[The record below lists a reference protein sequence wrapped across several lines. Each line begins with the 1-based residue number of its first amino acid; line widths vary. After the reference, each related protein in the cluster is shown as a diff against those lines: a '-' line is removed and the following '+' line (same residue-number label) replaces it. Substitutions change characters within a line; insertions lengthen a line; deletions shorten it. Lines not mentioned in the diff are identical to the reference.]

1 MIESQRVAK
10 RERECHVLLKI
21 IPLKATLH
29 KMYAKMF
36 STRATP
42 PSSSITRVIAAR
54 ERKRSPVEHKSTTNR
69 QLAFEVSSFL
79 SSSSSSSIRNG
90 NDDAPSTSYGTKN
103 AFTSIL
109 LSLATALSVHASI
122 PSLARAEFLDDD
134 VASEVTDLKVHQL
147 DRVDFFSKSEHSNED
162 FSNLDLRGSIWVEAE
177 LRNTNFSK
185 SDMRGAVMTR
195 AIMPNADL
203 HGSDVSNVL
212 FDYVLLRGANF
223 EDAVAVGANFIRS
236 DMGEMKIKNAD
247 FTEAVIDRYQVL
259 GLCETAEGV
268 NPYTGVDT
276 RMSLG
281 CDSFVKKYEGSG
293 KGGKIEVKCIGKCDA
308 TP

>member
-1 MIESQRVAK
+1 MMTTTLTAPIATTTTRFGTTFKTTARRLTVAD
-10 RERECHVLLKI
+10 
-21 IPLKATLH
+21 
-29 KMYAKMF
+29 
-36 STRATP
+36 
-42 PSSSITRVIAAR
+42 AR
-54 ERKRSPVEHKSTTNR
+54 RRFEMRKGVVFR
-69 QLAFEVSSFL
+69 
-79 SSSSSSSIRNG
+79 SSSSSSSSSLRNY
-90 NDDAPSTSYGTKN
+90 DDDDDDERTPSTSYDDDDGRRRTKRT
-103 AFTSIL
+103 TSIL
-109 LSLATALSVHASI
+109 LSLATAFSMGFGAQIGDFFS
-122 PSLARAEFLDDD
+122 ARAEFLDDS
-134 VASEVTDLKVHQL
+134 VKSEVTDLRVKQL
-147 DRVDFFSKSEHSNED
+147 DGVDFYSKSEHSNED
-162 FSNLDLRGSIWVEAE
+162 FSNLDLRGTIWVEAE

-195 AIMPNADL
+195 SIMPNADV

-293 KGGKIEVKCIGKCDA
+293 QGGKIEVKCIGKCE
-308 TP
+308 

>member
-1 MIESQRVAK
+1 MMTTLTAPTATTTMTRFGNAFKTTTRRLTVADARRRRFEMRK
-10 RERECHVLLKI
+10 GVVFR
-21 IPLKATLH
+21 
-29 KMYAKMF
+29 
-36 STRATP
+36 ST
-42 PSSSITRVIAAR
+42 
-54 ERKRSPVEHKSTTNR
+54 
-69 QLAFEVSSFL
+69 
-79 SSSSSSSIRNG
+79 SSSSSSSLRNY
-90 NDDAPSTSYGTKN
+90 DDDDDDDDERTPSTSYDDDDGRRRTKRT
-103 AFTSIL
+103 TSIL
-109 LSLATALSVHASI
+109 LSLATAFSMGFGAQIGDFFS
-122 PSLARAEFLDDD
+122 ARAEFLDDS
-134 VASEVTDLKVHQL
+134 VKSEVTDLRVKQL
-147 DRVDFFSKSEHSNED
+147 DGVDFYSKSEHSNED
-162 FSNLDLRGSIWVEAE
+162 FSNLDLRGTIWVEAE

-195 AIMPNADL
+195 SIMPNADV

-293 KGGKIEVKCIGKCDA
+293 QGGKIEVKCIGKCE
-308 TP
+308 

>member
-1 MIESQRVAK
+1 MMTTTLTAPIATTTTRFGFTFKTTTRRLTVARRFEMRK
-10 RERECHVLLKI
+10 GVVFR
-21 IPLKATLH
+21 
-29 KMYAKMF
+29 
-36 STRATP
+36 ST
-42 PSSSITRVIAAR
+42 
-54 ERKRSPVEHKSTTNR
+54 
-69 QLAFEVSSFL
+69 
-79 SSSSSSSIRNG
+79 SSSSSSSLRNY
-90 NDDAPSTSYGTKN
+90 DDDDDDERTPSTSYDDDDSRRRRTKRT
-103 AFTSIL
+103 TSIL
-109 LSLATALSVHASI
+109 LSLATAFSMGFGAQIGDFFS
-122 PSLARAEFLDDD
+122 ARAEFLDDS
-134 VASEVTDLKVHQL
+134 VKSEVTDLRVKQL
-147 DRVDFFSKSEHSNED
+147 DGVDFYSKSEHSNED
-162 FSNLDLRGSIWVEAE
+162 FSNLDLRGTIWVEAE

-195 AIMPNADL
+195 SIMPNADV

-293 KGGKIEVKCIGKCDA
+293 QGGKIEVKCIGKCE
-308 TP
+308 

>member
-1 MIESQRVAK
+1 MMTTTLTAPIATTTTRFGTTFKTTARRLTVAD
-10 RERECHVLLKI
+10 
-21 IPLKATLH
+21 
-29 KMYAKMF
+29 
-36 STRATP
+36 
-42 PSSSITRVIAAR
+42 AR
-54 ERKRSPVEHKSTTNR
+54 RRFEMRKGVVFR
-69 QLAFEVSSFL
+69 
-79 SSSSSSSIRNG
+79 SSSSSSSSSLRNY
-90 NDDAPSTSYGTKN
+90 DDDDDDERTPSTSYDDDDSRRRRTKRT
-103 AFTSIL
+103 TSIL
-109 LSLATALSVHASI
+109 LSLATAFSMGFGAQIGDFFS
-122 PSLARAEFLDDD
+122 ARAEFLDDS
-134 VASEVTDLKVHQL
+134 VKSEVTDLRVKQL
-147 DRVDFFSKSEHSNED
+147 DGVDFYSKSEHSNED
-162 FSNLDLRGSIWVEAE
+162 FSNLDLRGTIWVEAE

-195 AIMPNADL
+195 SIMPNADV

-293 KGGKIEVKCIGKCDA
+293 QGGKIEVKCIGKCE
-308 TP
+308 

>member
-1 MIESQRVAK
+1 MTTTTLTA
-10 RERECHVLLKI
+10 
-21 IPLKATLH
+21 PTATTT
-29 KMYAKMF
+29 
-36 STRATP
+36 TRFGT
-42 PSSSITRVIAAR
+42 SV
-54 ERKRSPVEHKSTTNR
+54 KSTARRLTVADAR
-69 QLAFEVSSFL
+69 LRRRFEMRKGVVFR
-79 SSSSSSSIRNG
+79 SSSSSSSSSLRNY
-90 NDDAPSTSYGTKN
+90 DDDDERTPSTSYDDDDSRRRRTKRT
-103 AFTSIL
+103 TSIL
-109 LSLATALSVHASI
+109 LSLATAFSMGFGAQIGDFFS
-122 PSLARAEFLDDD
+122 ARAEFLDDS
-134 VASEVTDLKVHQL
+134 VKSEVTDLRVKQL
-147 DRVDFFSKSEHSNED
+147 DGVDFYSKSEHSNED

-177 LRNTNFSK
+177 LRNTKFSK

-195 AIMPNADL
+195 AIMPNADM

>member
-1 MIESQRVAK
+1 
-10 RERECHVLLKI
+10 
-21 IPLKATLH
+21 
-29 KMYAKMF
+29 MYAKMF
-36 STRATP
+36 SSTRATL
-42 PSSSITRVIAAR
+42 PSSSITRGIAAR
-54 ERKRSPVEHKSTTNR
+54 ERKRSPVEDKSTTNR
-69 QLAFEVSSFL
+69 QLAFEVSSFSL
-79 SSSSSSSIRNG
+79 SSSSSPSSSSSIRNG
-90 NDDAPSTSYGTKN
+90 NDAAPSTSYGTKN

-147 DRVDFFSKSEHSNED
+147 DGVDFFSKSEHSNED

-177 LRNTNFSK
+177 LRNTKFSK

-195 AIMPNADL
+195 AIMPNADV

>member
-1 MIESQRVAK
+1 MLMMTTLTAPTATTTTRFGTSVKTTARRLTVAD
-10 RERECHVLLKI
+10 
-21 IPLKATLH
+21 
-29 KMYAKMF
+29 
-36 STRATP
+36 
-42 PSSSITRVIAAR
+42 AR
-54 ERKRSPVEHKSTTNR
+54 LRRRFEMRKGVVFRSP
-69 QLAFEVSSFL
+69 
-79 SSSSSSSIRNG
+79 SSSSSSLRNY
-90 NDDAPSTSYGTKN
+90 DDDDERTPSTSYDDDDSRRRRTKRT
-103 AFTSIL
+103 TSIL
-109 LSLATALSVHASI
+109 LSLATAFSMGFGAQIGDFFS
-122 PSLARAEFLDDD
+122 ARAEFLDDS
-134 VASEVTDLKVHQL
+134 VKSEVTDLRVKQL
-147 DRVDFFSKSEHSNED
+147 DGVDFYSKSEHSNED
-162 FSNLDLRGSIWVEAE
+162 FSNLDLRGTIWVEAE

-195 AIMPNADL
+195 SIMPNADV

-293 KGGKIEVKCIGKCDA
+293 QGGKIEVKCIGKCE
-308 TP
+308 

>member
-1 MIESQRVAK
+1 
-10 RERECHVLLKI
+10 
-21 IPLKATLH
+21 
-29 KMYAKMF
+29 MYAKMF
-36 STRATP
+36 SSTRATL
-42 PSSSITRVIAAR
+42 PSSSITRGIAAR
-54 ERKRSPVEHKSTTNR
+54 ERKRSPVEDKSTTNR
-69 QLAFEVSSFL
+69 QLAFEVSSSSL
-79 SSSSSSSIRNG
+79 SSSPSSSSSIRNG
-90 NDDAPSTSYGTKN
+90 NDDAPSTSYGTKK

-147 DRVDFFSKSEHSNED
+147 DGVDFFSKSEHSNED

-195 AIMPNADL
+195 AIMPNADV

>member
-1 MIESQRVAK
+1 M
-10 RERECHVLLKI
+10 
-21 IPLKATLH
+21 
-29 KMYAKMF
+29 
-36 STRATP
+36 
-42 PSSSITRVIAAR
+42 
-54 ERKRSPVEHKSTTNR
+54 
-69 QLAFEVSSFL
+69 
-79 SSSSSSSIRNG
+79 
-90 NDDAPSTSYGTKN
+90 
-103 AFTSIL
+103 
-109 LSLATALSVHASI
+109 
-122 PSLARAEFLDDD
+122 
-134 VASEVTDLKVHQL
+134 
-147 DRVDFFSKSEHSNED
+147 
-162 FSNLDLRGSIWVEAE
+162 EAE
-177 LRNTNFSK
+177 LRNTKFSK

-195 AIMPNADL
+195 ATMPNADV

-293 KGGKIEVKCIGKCDA
+293 KGGKIEVKCIGKCDNSLENKKNKLRLKDLGA
-308 TP
+308 I

>member
-1 MIESQRVAK
+1 MMTTLTAPTATKTTRFGGNAFKTTARRLTVADARRRRFEMRK
-10 RERECHVLLKI
+10 GVVCR
-21 IPLKATLH
+21 
-29 KMYAKMF
+29 
-36 STRATP
+36 ST
-42 PSSSITRVIAAR
+42 
-54 ERKRSPVEHKSTTNR
+54 
-69 QLAFEVSSFL
+69 
-79 SSSSSSSIRNG
+79 SSSSSSLG
-90 NDDAPSTSYGTKN
+90 NYYDDDDDERTPSTSYDDDDSRRRRTKRT
-103 AFTSIL
+103 TSIL
-109 LSLATALSVHASI
+109 LSLATAFSMGFGAQIGDFFS
-122 PSLARAEFLDDD
+122 ARAEFLDDS
-134 VASEVTDLKVHQL
+134 VKSEVTDLRVKQL
-147 DRVDFFSKSEHSNED
+147 DGVDFYSKSEHSNED
-162 FSNLDLRGSIWVEAE
+162 FSNLDLRGTIWVEAE

-195 AIMPNADL
+195 SIMPNADV

-293 KGGKIEVKCIGKCDA
+293 QGGKIEVKCIGKCE
-308 TP
+308 

>member
-1 MIESQRVAK
+1 MMTTLTAPTATTTMTRFGNAFKTTTRRLTVADARRRRFEMRK
-10 RERECHVLLKI
+10 GVVFR
-21 IPLKATLH
+21 
-29 KMYAKMF
+29 
-36 STRATP
+36 ST
-42 PSSSITRVIAAR
+42 
-54 ERKRSPVEHKSTTNR
+54 
-69 QLAFEVSSFL
+69 
-79 SSSSSSSIRNG
+79 SSSSSSSSSLRNY
-90 NDDAPSTSYGTKN
+90 DDDDDDDDDERTPSTSYDDDDGRRRTIRT
-103 AFTSIL
+103 TSIL
-109 LSLATALSVHASI
+109 LSLATAFSMGFGAQIGDFFS
-122 PSLARAEFLDDD
+122 ARAEFLDDS
-134 VASEVTDLKVHQL
+134 VKSEVTDLRVKQL
-147 DRVDFFSKSEHSNED
+147 DGVDFYSKSEHSNED
-162 FSNLDLRGSIWVEAE
+162 FSNLDLRGTIWVEAE

-195 AIMPNADL
+195 SIMPNADV

-293 KGGKIEVKCIGKCDA
+293 QGGKIEVKCIGKCE
-308 TP
+308 

>member
-1 MIESQRVAK
+1 MLMMTTLTAPTATKTTRFGGNAFKTTARRLTVAD
-10 RERECHVLLKI
+10 
-21 IPLKATLH
+21 
-29 KMYAKMF
+29 
-36 STRATP
+36 
-42 PSSSITRVIAAR
+42 AR
-54 ERKRSPVEHKSTTNR
+54 RRRFEMRKGVVFR
-69 QLAFEVSSFL
+69 
-79 SSSSSSSIRNG
+79 SSSSSSSSSLRNY
-90 NDDAPSTSYGTKN
+90 DDDDERTPSTSYDDDDSRRRRTKRT
-103 AFTSIL
+103 TSIL
-109 LSLATALSVHASI
+109 LSLATAFSMGFGAQIGDFFS
-122 PSLARAEFLDDD
+122 ARAEFLDDS
-134 VASEVTDLKVHQL
+134 VKSEVTDLRVKQL
-147 DRVDFFSKSEHSNED
+147 DGVDFYSKSEHSNED
-162 FSNLDLRGSIWVEAE
+162 FSNLDLRGTIWVEAE

-195 AIMPNADL
+195 SIMPNADV

-293 KGGKIEVKCIGKCDA
+293 QGGKIEVKCIGKCE
-308 TP
+308 

>member
-1 MIESQRVAK
+1 MMTTLTAPTATKTTRFGGNAFKTTARRLTVAD
-10 RERECHVLLKI
+10 
-21 IPLKATLH
+21 
-29 KMYAKMF
+29 
-36 STRATP
+36 
-42 PSSSITRVIAAR
+42 AR
-54 ERKRSPVEHKSTTNR
+54 LRRRFEMRKGVVFR
-69 QLAFEVSSFL
+69 
-79 SSSSSSSIRNG
+79 SSSSSSSSLRNY
-90 NDDAPSTSYGTKN
+90 DDDDDERTPSTSYDDDDSRRRRTKRT
-103 AFTSIL
+103 TSIL
-109 LSLATALSVHASI
+109 LSLATAFSMGFGAQIGDFFS
-122 PSLARAEFLDDD
+122 ARAEFLDDS
-134 VASEVTDLKVHQL
+134 VKSEVTDLRVKQL
-147 DRVDFFSKSEHSNED
+147 DGVDFYSKSEHSNED
-162 FSNLDLRGSIWVEAE
+162 FSNLDLRGTIWVEAE

-195 AIMPNADL
+195 SIMPNADV

-293 KGGKIEVKCIGKCDA
+293 QGGKIEVKCIGKCE
-308 TP
+308 

>member
-1 MIESQRVAK
+1 MLMMTSLTAPTATTTTRFGTSVKTTARRLTVAD
-10 RERECHVLLKI
+10 
-21 IPLKATLH
+21 
-29 KMYAKMF
+29 
-36 STRATP
+36 
-42 PSSSITRVIAAR
+42 AR
-54 ERKRSPVEHKSTTNR
+54 LRRRFEMRKGVVFR
-69 QLAFEVSSFL
+69 
-79 SSSSSSSIRNG
+79 SSSSSSSSLRNY
-90 NDDAPSTSYGTKN
+90 DDDDERTPSTSYDDDDSRRRRTKRT
-103 AFTSIL
+103 TSIL
-109 LSLATALSVHASI
+109 LSLATAFSMGFGAQIGDFFS
-122 PSLARAEFLDDD
+122 ARAEFLDDS
-134 VASEVTDLKVHQL
+134 VKSEVTDLRVKQL
-147 DRVDFFSKSEHSNED
+147 DGVDFYSKSEHSNED
-162 FSNLDLRGSIWVEAE
+162 FSNLDLRGTIWVEAE

-195 AIMPNADL
+195 SIMPNADV

-293 KGGKIEVKCIGKCDA
+293 QGGKIEVKCIGKCE
-308 TP
+308 

>member
-1 MIESQRVAK
+1 MLMMTTLTAPTATTTTRFGTSVKTTARRLTVAD
-10 RERECHVLLKI
+10 
-21 IPLKATLH
+21 
-29 KMYAKMF
+29 
-36 STRATP
+36 
-42 PSSSITRVIAAR
+42 AR
-54 ERKRSPVEHKSTTNR
+54 LRRRFEMRKGVVFRSP
-69 QLAFEVSSFL
+69 
-79 SSSSSSSIRNG
+79 SSSSSSLRNY
-90 NDDAPSTSYGTKN
+90 DDDDERTPSTSYDDDDSRRRRTKRT
-103 AFTSIL
+103 TSIL
-109 LSLATALSVHASI
+109 LSLATAFSMGFGAQIGDFFS
-122 PSLARAEFLDDD
+122 ARAEFLDDS
-134 VASEVTDLKVHQL
+134 VKSEVTDLRVKQL
-147 DRVDFFSKSEHSNED
+147 DGVDFYSKSEHSNED
-162 FSNLDLRGSIWVEAE
+162 FSNLDLRGTIWVEAE

-195 AIMPNADL
+195 SIMPNADV

-268 NPYTGVDT
+268 NPYTGMDT

-293 KGGKIEVKCIGKCDA
+293 QGGKIEVKCIGKCE
-308 TP
+308 

>member
-1 MIESQRVAK
+1 MLMMTTLTAPTATKTTRFGGNAFKTTARRLTVADARRRRFEMRK
-10 RERECHVLLKI
+10 GVVCR
-21 IPLKATLH
+21 
-29 KMYAKMF
+29 
-36 STRATP
+36 ST
-42 PSSSITRVIAAR
+42 
-54 ERKRSPVEHKSTTNR
+54 
-69 QLAFEVSSFL
+69 
-79 SSSSSSSIRNG
+79 SSSSSSLG
-90 NDDAPSTSYGTKN
+90 NYDDDDDDERTPSTSYDDDDSRRRTKRTTN
-103 AFTSIL
+103 QSIL
-109 LSLATALSVHASI
+109 LSLATAFSMNCYYYFSGGAAQIGDFFS
-122 PSLARAEFLDDD
+122 ARAEFLDDS
-134 VASEVTDLKVHQL
+134 VKSEVTDLRVKQL
-147 DRVDFFSKSEHSNED
+147 DGVDFYSKSEHSNED
-162 FSNLDLRGSIWVEAE
+162 FSNLDLRGTIWVEAE

-195 AIMPNADL
+195 SIMPNADV

-293 KGGKIEVKCIGKCDA
+293 QGGKIEVKCIGKCE
-308 TP
+308 

>member
-1 MIESQRVAK
+1 MLMMTTLTAPTATKTTRFGGNAFKTTARRLTVAD
-10 RERECHVLLKI
+10 
-21 IPLKATLH
+21 
-29 KMYAKMF
+29 
-36 STRATP
+36 
-42 PSSSITRVIAAR
+42 AR
-54 ERKRSPVEHKSTTNR
+54 LRRRFEMRKGVVFR
-69 QLAFEVSSFL
+69 
-79 SSSSSSSIRNG
+79 SSSSSSSSLRNY
-90 NDDAPSTSYGTKN
+90 DDDDERTPSTSYDDDDSRRRRTKRT
-103 AFTSIL
+103 TSIL
-109 LSLATALSVHASI
+109 LSLATAFSMGFGAQIGDFFS
-122 PSLARAEFLDDD
+122 ARAEFLDDS
-134 VASEVTDLKVHQL
+134 VKSEVTDLRVKQL
-147 DRVDFFSKSEHSNED
+147 DGVDFYSKSEHSNED
-162 FSNLDLRGSIWVEAE
+162 FSNLDLRGTIWVEAE

-195 AIMPNADL
+195 SIMPNADV

-293 KGGKIEVKCIGKCDA
+293 QGGKIEVKCIGKCE
-308 TP
+308 

>member
-1 MIESQRVAK
+1 MMTTTTLTA
-10 RERECHVLLKI
+10 
-21 IPLKATLH
+21 PTATTT
-29 KMYAKMF
+29 
-36 STRATP
+36 TRFGT
-42 PSSSITRVIAAR
+42 SV
-54 ERKRSPVEHKSTTNR
+54 KSTARRLTVADAR
-69 QLAFEVSSFL
+69 LRRRFEMRKGVVFR
-79 SSSSSSSIRNG
+79 SSSSSSSSLRNY
-90 NDDAPSTSYGTKN
+90 DDDDDDDDDERTPSTSYDDDDSRRRRTKRT
-103 AFTSIL
+103 TSIL
-109 LSLATALSVHASI
+109 LSLATAFSMGFGAQIGDFFS
-122 PSLARAEFLDDD
+122 ARAEFLDDS
-134 VASEVTDLKVHQL
+134 VKSEVTDLRVKQL
-147 DRVDFFSKSEHSNED
+147 DGVDFYSKSEHSNED
-162 FSNLDLRGSIWVEAE
+162 FSNLDLRGTIWVEAE

-195 AIMPNADL
+195 SIMPNADV

-293 KGGKIEVKCIGKCDA
+293 QGGKIEVKCIGKCE
-308 TP
+308 